1 MWAELA
7 SICGQNRLDCT
18 VLSLC
23 VWAEPARLYCVVCV
37 CGQNRLDCTVLSL
50 YVWAELARL
59 YCVVSVCVGR
69 TG

>member
-1 MWAELA
+1 M
-7 SICGQNRLDCT
+7 CGQNWLDCT
-18 VLSLC
+18 VLSLY
-23 VWAEPARLYCVVCV
+23 VWAELARLYCVVCV
-37 CGQNRLDCTVLSL
+37 CGQNWLDCTVLSL